1 MDASKNPDTHLWLIR
16 HPEPAAAAE
25 GRCYGSLDIGLST
38 NGARQAHAIAAALA
52 DERFSAIYTSPR
64 RRCTET
70 ARILRG
76 ACPCPVQEVDALR
89 EMDFGSFEG
98 RSYDEIAALYP
109 DLYRQWM
116 LHPTQVQFP
125 GGENFSQM
133 STRVLEATGRLVER
147 HQGESIAFL
156 THGGVIRIILAD
168 VLGMP
173 SKNIFRIGQRYGA
186 LNLIRY
192 AEGFPI
198 VELINSQ
205 TTPRS

>member
-1 MDASKNPDTHLWLIR
+1 MDASKNPDTLLWLIR
-16 HPEPAAAAE
+16 HPEPAASAE
-25 GRCYGSLDIGLST
+25 GRCYGSLDVGLSP
-38 NGARQAHAIAAALA
+38 NGVRQAHSIAAALRGEQLA
-52 DERFSAIYTSPR
+52 AIYTSPR
-64 RRCTET
+64 QRCAET
-70 ARILRG
+70 ARILSG
-76 ACPCPVQEVDALR
+76 GCPCPVQEVDGLR
-89 EMDFGSFEG
+89 ELDFGSFEG

-116 LHPTQVQFP
+116 LHPTQMQFP

-133 STRVLEATGRLVER
+133 STRVLEATRCLVER
-147 HQGESIAFL
+147 HHGESIAFL
-156 THGGVIRIILAD
+156 THGGAIRIILAD
-168 VLGMP
+168 ALGMP

-205 TTPRS
+205 TAPRR